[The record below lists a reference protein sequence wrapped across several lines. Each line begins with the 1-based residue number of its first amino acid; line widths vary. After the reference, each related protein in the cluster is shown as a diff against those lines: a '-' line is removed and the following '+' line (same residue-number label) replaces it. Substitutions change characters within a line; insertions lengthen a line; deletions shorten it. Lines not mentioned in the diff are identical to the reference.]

1 VALGTVTARR
11 RSSQAPLDDRAAVE
25 PVPPLDDFA
34 LLAVSFSW
42 VSVPVVANLVAFTPV
57 RGHPLS
63 TIRDPGPRSRR
74 YSNQLPI

>member
-11 RSSQAPLDDRAAVE
+11 RSSQA
-25 PVPPLDDFA
+25 PLDDFA

-57 RGHPLS
+57 REHSPG
-63 TIRDPGPRSRR
+63 TIRDP
-74 YSNQLPI
+74 